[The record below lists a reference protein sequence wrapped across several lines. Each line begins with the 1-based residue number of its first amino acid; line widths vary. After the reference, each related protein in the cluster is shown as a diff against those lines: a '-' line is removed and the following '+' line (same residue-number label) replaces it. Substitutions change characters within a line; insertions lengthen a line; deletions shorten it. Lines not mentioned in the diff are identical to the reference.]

1 VLIAALISGAGAPRV
16 LLQRWLRG
24 DFELVV
30 SPKLLAELERVLSRP
45 KFGPYVTEP
54 EGRAYVALLRRLA
67 TIVPDPPLIAELTP
81 DPGDDYLVV
90 LARASGAPF
99 HPRRPAPIPRR
110 TDERRK
116 RPGCAFSGPRLS
128 AGRLDRLAHLAA
140 TPRHRIRL
148 RSCSK
153 ADEP

>member
-30 SPKLLAELERVLSRP
+30 SPKLLAELERVLLRP

-54 EGRAYVALLRRLA
+54 EIRAYVALLRRLA

-90 LARASGAPF
+90 LARASGAQTLVSGDR
-99 HPRRPAPIPRR
+99 HLCDLVDPIPPVL
-110 TDERRK
+110 TPRK
-116 RPGCAFSGPRLS
+116 F
-128 AGRLDRLAHLAA
+128 LDRLAL
-140 TPRHRIRL
+140 
-148 RSCSK
+148 
-153 ADEP
+153 